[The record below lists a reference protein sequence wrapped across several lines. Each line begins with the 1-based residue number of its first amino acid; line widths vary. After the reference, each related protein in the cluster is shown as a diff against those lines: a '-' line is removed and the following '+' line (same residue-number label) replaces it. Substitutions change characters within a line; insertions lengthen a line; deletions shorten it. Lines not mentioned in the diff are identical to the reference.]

1 MNGGPFMVD
10 LWPHYQPHLRESDL
24 FFEDITLYQLCYWKV
39 TRIYGLTQE
48 EIKTL
53 STNPERS
60 NFIFCSFISKSLS
73 TVGQGRW
80 MHSGNLPKKPF
91 CSTPIVM
98 VLM

>member
-53 STNPERS
+53 STNPDP
-60 NFIFCSFISKSLS
+60 
-73 TVGQGRW
+73 Q
-80 MHSGNLPKKPF
+80 
-91 CSTPIVM
+91 TPSHHQVDPRIIKAY
-98 VLM
+98 LMDESVPTLYSVHL